1 MQSNQRPS
9 IPDRV
14 ASLFP
19 GREDVPAAADFAP
32 GGTYGEGTAYL
43 VNGEIRQWTGQTED
57 MLSAI
62 CLRDGER
69 LSPRRLGPAAR
80 LDRAAALD
88 ALAAATS
95 AWDQGR
101 GEWPTMRVAARAEAL
116 SHFAVRMRA
125 VREQTVRLLMWEI
138 GKSRADSEKEFDR
151 TVQYI
156 TDTVEALKETDRAG
170 ARFSTNTGVLAHI
183 RRSPLGVVLCMGP
196 FNYPLNETFTTL
208 IPALAMGNPIVAKL
222 PHYGALCQAPLLSC
236 FADCFPPGVVNVI
249 NGRGSA
255 VAGPIVE
262 TGEVAALAFIGSS
275 KVANGLRRLHPHP
288 NRLRSILGLD
298 AKNPGIVLA
307 DADLDLAV
315 SECLTGALSF
325 NGQRC
330 TALKMLFVQ
339 RSIADRFVRQLSD
352 AVDSLAFGMPWEPG
366 VRITPL
372 PDLDKVKKMDGL
384 VQEARGKGARVAN
397 QHGGLSCGTFYYPS
411 VVYPVK
417 PDMELYHVEQ
427 FGPVVPV
434 AVFDDPREVFDY
446 VVSSS
451 YGQQASLFGRDP
463 ALLGPF
469 IDALANQV
477 CRINLNAQ
485 CQRGPDV
492 YPFTGRKDSAEGT
505 LSVSD
510 ALRCFSI
517 RSMVAAPSTSANTE
531 LLGAMLRE
539 RTSNFV
545 STDYVF

>member
-1 MQSNQRPS
+1 MSE
-9 IPDRV
+9 RV
-14 ASLFP
+14 AGLFP
-19 GREDVPAAADFAP
+19 ARADVPASADFAP
-32 GGTYGEGTAYL
+32 GGTYAEGTAYL
-43 VNGEIRQWTGQTED
+43 VNGEIRRWSGPSEN
-57 MLSAI
+57 MLSAVCI
-62 CLRDGER
+62 REDGR
-69 LSPRRLGPAAR
+69 VAPRALGPAAR
-80 LDRAAALD
+80 LDKAAALD
-88 ALAAATS
+88 ALASARS

-101 GEWPTMRVAARAEAL
+101 GAWPTMRVAGRAEAL
-116 SHFAVRMRA
+116 SQFAARMRA

-170 ARFSTNTGVLAHI
+170 ARFSTNSGVLAHI

-208 IPALAMGNPIVAKL
+208 IPALAMGNTLVVKL

-236 FADCFPPGVVNVI
+236 FAESFPPGVVNVI

-255 VAGPIVE
+255 VASPLME
-262 TGEVAALAFIGSS
+262 TGDLAALAFIGSS
-275 KVANGLRRLHPHP
+275 RVANGLRRLHPHP

-330 TALKMLFVQ
+330 TALKLLFVH
-339 RSIADRFVRQLSD
+339 RSIADRFVRALAD
-352 AVDSLAFGMPWEPG
+352 AVDSLPFGMPWEAG
-366 VRITPL
+366 VRLTPL
-372 PDLDKVKKMDGL
+372 PDLEKVKRMASL
-384 VQEARGKGARVAN
+384 VEDAAGKGARVVN
-397 QHGGLSCGTFYYPS
+397 RHGGLSNGTFYFPS
-411 VVYPVK
+411 VVYPVS
-417 PDMELYHVEQ
+417 PAMELYHVEQ
-427 FGPVVPV
+427 FGPVIPV

-446 VVSSS
+446 VVSSN
-451 YGQQASLFGRDP
+451 YGQQASLFGRDA

-492 YPFTGRKDSAEGT
+492 YPFTGRKDSAEAT

-517 RSMVAAPSTSANTE
+517 RSMVAAPVTAANTD
-531 LLGAMLRE
+531 LLGAMLRD
-539 RTSNFV
+539 RASNFV